1 MGTPLFWPC
10 PQAWVLAGEGQVPW
24 GSVSPPLGFLQHGCA
39 LGTSLSL
46 QLSLCESRG
55 RRQSFGAPGTCPLPG
70 HWLCWPSPLAPAL
83 GGTPLGRA
91 STHGGRPIP
100 APSLSRGCRSGVP
113 LRAPVQEQVLPP
125 PRAPAL
131 GAGALRGRRSSQPS
145 KGAPAASSLESSW
158 GWADGRPG
166 PGSIVDGSPPGNSL
180 IFNV

>member
-1 MGTPLFWPC
+1 MLAEPPGPGT
-10 PQAWVLAGEGQVPW
+10 GRN
-24 GSVSPPLGFLQHGCA
+24 PLGQSQHSWG
-39 LGTSLSL
+39 
-46 QLSLCESRG
+46 
-55 RRQSFGAPGTCPLPG
+55 
-70 HWLCWPSPLAPAL
+70 PAHS
-83 GGTPLGRA
+83 
-91 STHGGRPIP
+91 STEPPR
-100 APSLSRGCRSGVP
+100 PSLSRGCRSGVP